1 MTLLLQSP
9 IRCSDK
15 PATGWLDLRS
25 TAGKYRAAHGRGKE
39 NGDTPDRT
47 ERRLGLDENVPEFDS
62 MPD

>member
-9 IRCSDK
+9 IHCSDK
-15 PATGWLDLRS
+15 PAAGWLDLGS
-25 TAGKYRAAHGRGKE
+25 TAAEYRDAHGRGKE
-39 NGDTPDRT
+39 NGDTSDRT